1 MKRDIGKIGGGLGE
15 KRKSDGGKGCNS
27 RRKSRTIKLKLVAEL
42 SNCIFDSGVGGGG
55 WKR

>member
-15 KRKSDGGKGCNS
+15 ERKSDGGKGCNS